1 MNYITFPVV
10 TEFESKLPV
19 YLVSVGINHTQEHI
33 IRLKGYPHFQWI
45 QCRKGSGMLKINN
58 QTITIN
64 ENQAMLLFPHTSHEY
79 YSSSEEWIVDWV
91 ALNGYAVEEILKNG
105 GIQHSEVFS
114 VSEPELFI
122 LRMEK
127 LLELAASYNTIKSLE
142 SSKIIYS
149 ILMDILAYTSTD
161 KVDYMINQYSKLRP
175 VLDYID
181 DNYDKIITL
190 QDLSEVANVTP
201 EYLCTVFKKT
211 TGIRVFEYINN
222 IRIKNSKEMILSKK
236 NMPIKEI
243 AKNSGFEDVS
253 YFCSMFKKIE
263 KLTPNE
269 FRKLYG
275 I

>member
-19 YLVSVGINHTQEHI
+19 YLVSVGVNHMQEHI
-33 IRLKGYPHFQWI
+33 TRLKGYPHFQWI
-45 QCRKGSGMLKINN
+45 QCRKGSGILLIDNKI
-58 QTITIN
+58 ITIN
-64 ENQAMLLFPHTSHEY
+64 ENQSMLLFPHTAHEY
-79 YSSSEEWIVDWV
+79 YSNSDNWIVDWI
-91 ALNGYAVEEILKNG
+91 ALNGFAVEEVFKNG
-105 GIQHSEVFS
+105 GIKHSEVFS

-127 LLELAASYNTIKSLE
+127 LLELAVSYNTMKSLE
-142 SSKIIYS
+142 CSKIIYS
-149 ILMDILAYTSTD
+149 LLMDILTYTSTD
-161 KVDYMINQYSKLRP
+161 KADYMINKYSKLRP

-181 DNYDKIITL
+181 ANYNQVITL
-190 QDLSEVANVTP
+190 QDLSKIANVTP
-201 EYLCTVFKKT
+201 EYLCAVFKKT
-211 TGIRVFEYINN
+211 TGIRIFEYINN
-222 IRIKNSKEMILSKK
+222 IRIKNSKEAILSKK

-243 AKNSGFEDVS
+243 AKNVGFDDVS

-269 FRKLYG
+269 FRKLYE